1 MTPKPLWQ
9 SEYSLPSTSHT
20 RLPLA
25 RSKKIG
31 YGGESWKLEATPRG
45 SEASDRSRHSR
56 DLGVRS
62 WTSWVRSLVSW
73 SIRSWSGRRP
83 MLITLLM
90 RRYLRLTSSL
100 GYTTSKL
107 VSSQRILEVVR
118 MPRTAGVDAVDRR
131 IVAALQ
137 RDGRRPFTSIGR
149 ELGISEAAV
158 RQRVARLQAAGIMQV
173 VAVADPMALGYQAMA
188 MVGISV
194 DGRARKQVAE
204 AVGRLPE
211 VSYLVL

>member
-1 MTPKPLWQ
+1 
-9 SEYSLPSTSHT
+9 
-20 RLPLA
+20 
-25 RSKKIG
+25 
-31 YGGESWKLEATPRG
+31 
-45 SEASDRSRHSR
+45 
-56 DLGVRS
+56 
-62 WTSWVRSLVSW
+62 
-73 SIRSWSGRRP
+73 
-83 MLITLLM
+83 
-90 RRYLRLTSSL
+90 
-100 GYTTSKL
+100 
-107 VSSQRILEVVR
+107 
-118 MPRTAGVDAVDRR
+118 MPRTARVDALDRR

-211 VSYLVL
+211 VSYLVLTAGSFDMLAEVVCEDNDHLLRLLSEDLAGSRASATPRPSCTCGCSRRPTPGRWPPRPRPNRGRRR